1 MKVTN
6 LDNFDEK
13 NTKYNILLNEFEKY
27 GYSENNLLS
36 LSELSLFLDRKSPKN
51 KFDST
56 LLQKFYKFLNLN
68 EYSIITVS
76 KFISGFFSFNEK
88 LKTIKEELYK
98 EYIKKKEIIENIKNK
113 LNKYKKEKL
122 NEEGFSANAK
132 LIGEILLT
140 NFSFDLQGIKEI
152 IIKIQYGKQEKEI
165 IQKLNQFELDPNK
178 NFEFKASSIKDNL
191 KFILFTKNDSDNI
204 TQIGSQIYSSEDIIE
219 NASTLIQI
227 DIPSNE
233 NNENYIAEIKA
244 RIYLV
249 KSDYDYYNVL
259 KEKEEQKLNKI
270 KLDFEETDKNIKK
283 FGYIYSDKKKI
294 KVNEDKDQE
303 VKDNIKKFSKETFE
317 FPKNKFIIEFN
328 NERIDS
334 YEEKDYKVNFNNE
347 KKIIKKYYQE
357 IKVNNNQDNFQNNNL
372 NNKNLK
378 IDSNNNVSKSM
389 NSMQQND
396 NKIKSGNVIN
406 KSNELN
412 FITNKNQI
420 LLENNN
426 KEGIK
431 KIVLSVKRKP
441 PIINNNKSN
450 VETLP

>member
-1 MKVTN
+1 MKLRN
-6 LDNFDEK
+6 EDNFDEK
-13 NTKYNILLNEFEKY
+13 NTKYKILLNEFEKY

-165 IQKLNQFELDPNK
+165 IQKLNQIELDSNK

-191 KFILFTKNDSDNI
+191 KFILLTKNDSDNI

-233 NNENYIAEIKA
+233 NNENYIAEIKV
-244 RIYLV
+244 RISLV
-249 KSDYDYYNVL
+249 KSEYEYYNVV

-270 KLDFEETDKNIKK
+270 MLDFEETEKSIKK
-283 FGYIYSDKKKI
+283 FGYIYSDKKKT

-328 NERIDS
+328 NERIDG

-357 IKVNNNQDNFQNNNL
+357 IKENNNQDNF
-372 NNKNLK
+372 NKNLA
-378 IDSNNNVSKSM
+378 INSNNNINNTI
-389 NSMQQND
+389 NSIQQND
-396 NKIKSGNVIN
+396 NKINSGNVIN
-406 KSNELN
+406 KSNEVN
-412 FITNKNQI
+412 FITNKNQT

-431 KIVLSVKRKP
+431 KIVLSIKRKP

>member
-1 MKVTN
+1 MKLRN
-6 LDNFDEK
+6 EDNFDEK

-56 LLQKFYKFLNLN
+56 LLQKLYKFLNLN

-113 LNKYKKEKL
+113 SNKYKKEKL

-132 LIGEILLT
+132 LIGEIILT

-165 IQKLNQFELDPNK
+165 IQKLNQIELDNNK

-191 KFILFTKNDSDNI
+191 KFILLTKNDSDNI
-204 TQIGSQIYSSEDIIE
+204 TQIGTQIYSSEDIIE

-233 NNENYIAEIKA
+233 NNENYISEIKA
-244 RIYLV
+244 RISLV
-249 KSDYDYYNVL
+249 KSEYDSYNVL

-270 KLDFEETDKNIKK
+270 MLDFEETETNIKK
-283 FGYIYSDKKKI
+283 LGYIYSDKKKI

-357 IKVNNNQDNFQNNNL
+357 IKVNNNQDNFHNNNL
-372 NNKNLK
+372 NNKNLA
-378 IDSNNNVSKSM
+378 INSNDNISNNI
-389 NSMQQND
+389 NSMQQNN
-396 NKIKSGNVIN
+396 NKINSGNVIN
-406 KSNELN
+406 KKNEVN
-412 FITNKNQI
+412 FINKNQT

-431 KIVLSVKRKP
+431 KIVLSVKGRP
-441 PIINNNKSN
+441 PIINYNKSN